1 MHTQNIN
8 TGLPLELEDAAISS
22 HGASHGQS
30 MGRPPL
36 PMRNPETS
44 TTRVPPYHVAM
55 IKREPDPSDYF
66 EMRPVSIRGMA
77 SIGGPPSATGA
88 FQGHGGAHPG
98 IIGLPRGDE
107 WGRKAQRIGHRHSI
121 STASS
126 STVEI
131 NDHIYH
137 TIMDQYEDEAY
148 HSPID
153 ITDGST
159 AAVATCTSRQNV
171 RSRLL
176 CRSSQNLRG
185 PLLSESVAKS
195 KTPPPKLLN
204 SPKSTACLKTSKLP
218 LVPSSQSVR
227 IISSSSTSTTTTP
240 AKVAATTVDQDQD
253 TTTTRE
259 SPPRPTQVETDLK
272 QKQHKAQSP
281 ETNDYVSL
289 CSPPRTSAVM

>member
-1 MHTQNIN
+1 MISLHHALLILNI
-8 TGLPLELEDAAISS
+8 TGLPLELEGAAISG
-22 HGASHGQS
+22 HGP
-30 MGRPPL
+30 RPPL
-36 PMRNPETS
+36 PMRNSDTS

-66 EMRPVSIRGMA
+66 EMRSVSI
-77 SIGGPPSATGA
+77 GPTGA
-88 FQGHGGAHPG
+88 FQAGGAHPG
-98 IIGLPRGDE
+98 IIGLSRGDE
-107 WGRKAQRIGHRHSI
+107 WGRNTSRIGHRHSS

-137 TIMDQYEDEAY
+137 TIDQFEDEAY

-153 ITDGST
+153 ITDDST
-159 AAVATCTSRQNV
+159 ATATTISQNV
-171 RSRLL
+171 RPRLL

-185 PLLSESVAKS
+185 PLVSESIAKP
-195 KTPPPKLLN
+195 KTPPPRLLN
-204 SPKSTACLKTSKLP
+204 SPKSTACLRTSKLP

-227 IISSSSTSTTTTP
+227 IISSSSTLTTP
-240 AKVAATTVDQDQD
+240 VKVAATTVDQPE
-253 TTTTRE
+253 TTRE
-259 SPPRPTQVETDLK
+259 SPPRPPQVEIDQLK

-289 CSPPRTSAVM
+289 CSTPRTSAVM

>member
-1 MHTQNIN
+1 MS
-8 TGLPLELEDAAISS
+8 D
-22 HGASHGQS
+22 HGAAHGQP

-36 PMRNPETS
+36 PMRNPDTNS

-66 EMRPVSIRGMA
+66 EMRPASIRGMA
-77 SIGGPPSATGA
+77 IAGPVTSTTPAGA
-88 FQGHGGAHPG
+88 ALFQAGGAHPTV
-98 IIGLPRGDE
+98 IGLPRGDE
-107 WGRKAQRIGHRHSI
+107 WGRKSSRYSHRHSP

-137 TIMDQYEDEAY
+137 TIDQLQFEDEAY
-148 HSPID
+148 HSPTE
-153 ITDGST
+153 ITDDMCTGT
-159 AAVATCTSRQNV
+159 AVTAHAQNV
-171 RSRLL
+171 QRPRLL

-185 PLLSESVAKS
+185 PLLSESIAKP
-195 KTPPPKLLN
+195 KTPPPRLLN

-227 IISSSSTSTTTTP
+227 IISSSVTTTP
-240 AKVAATTVDQDQD
+240 GAAQVTADTVTVDQE
-253 TTTTRE
+253 TTRE
-259 SPPRPTQVETDLK
+259 SPPRPTADSALDLK

-289 CSPPRTSAVM
+289 CSTPRTSTVM

>member
-1 MHTQNIN
+1 
-8 TGLPLELEDAAISS
+8 
-22 HGASHGQS
+22 

-36 PMRNPETS
+36 PMRNSDTS
-44 TTRVPPYHVAM
+44 TTRVLPYHVAM

-66 EMRPVSIRGMA
+66 EMRPVSIHGMA
-77 SIGGPPSATGA
+77 IGNPPSATGA
-88 FQGHGGAHPG
+88 FQAGGAHPG

-107 WGRKAQRIGHRHSI
+107 WGRKAQRIGHRHST

-137 TIMDQYEDEAY
+137 TIMDQFEDEAY

-153 ITDGST
+153 ITDDST
-159 AAVATCTSRQNV
+159 AATAAAARQNV
-171 RSRLL
+171 RSRPL

-185 PLLSESVAKS
+185 PLLSESVTKS

-204 SPKSTACLKTSKLP
+204 SPKSTAYLRMSKLP

-227 IISSSSTSTTTTP
+227 IISSSSTSATTTP
-240 AKVAATTVDQDQD
+240 AKVAATTVDQDQE
-253 TTTTRE
+253 TTTARE
-259 SPPRPTQVETDLK
+259 SPPRSAQVEADLK

-289 CSPPRTSAVM
+289 CSTPRTSAVI